1 MSTTSS
7 KDQLARALRL
17 TEADNVVVAIDALP
31 LGQPVF
37 GVLPTQRVPRG
48 HKMAIQAIA
57 KDSPVVKYGQV
68 IGFAAFHIA
77 PGDWVHESNVHVHSF
92 DRAYAQGTEARP
104 TSFIAEDQRR
114 TFQGFRRANGRYGT
128 RNYIAVLTSVNCSA
142 SAARHIARRVEQAG
156 ILADYPNIDGVI
168 SLVHGTGCG
177 VDVNGAAYEI
187 LRRTQ
192 WGYAM
197 NPNVGGVLMVGLGC
211 EAFQIPRWMK
221 SYGVTEDTTFRTLTI
236 QEVGGTTKTVEAG
249 FRAIVEMLPEVNKA
263 QRSTAPASEL
273 MLALQCGGS
282 DGYSGITANPA
293 LGVAVDLLVAE
304 GGTAILSETPEIYGA
319 EHLLMRRA
327 ASPEIGEKLA
337 TTIRWWEDYTARHDM
352 EMNNNPSPG
361 NKLGGLTTILEKS
374 LGAAAKGGSTN
385 LNGVYAYAEPVTEKG
400 LVFMDTPGYDPVS
413 ATGQVAG
420 GANILC
426 FTTGRGSAF
435 GCKPTP
441 SIKLAS
447 NTYIYD
453 HMIEDMDL
461 NCGDILDGV
470 SLADKGAEIFR
481 HILRVASGE
490 RTKSEIIGYGDS
502 EFVPWQIGATM

>member
-1 MSTTSS
+1 
-7 KDQLARALRL
+7 
-17 TEADNVVVAIDALP
+17 
-31 LGQPVF
+31 
-37 GVLPTQRVPRG
+37 
-48 HKMAIQAIA
+48 
-57 KDSPVVKYGQV
+57 
-68 IGFAAFHIA
+68 
-77 PGDWVHESNVHVHSF
+77 
-92 DRAYAQGTEARP
+92 
-104 TSFIAEDQRR
+104 
-114 TFQGFRRANGRYGT
+114 
-128 RNYIAVLTSVNCSA
+128 
-142 SAARHIARRVEQAG
+142 
-156 ILADYPNIDGVI
+156 
-168 SLVHGTGCG
+168 
-177 VDVNGAAYEI
+177 
-187 LRRTQ
+187 
-192 WGYAM
+192 
-197 NPNVGGVLMVGLGC
+197 
-211 EAFQIPRWMK
+211 
-221 SYGVTEDTTFRTLTI
+221 
-236 QEVGGTTKTVEAG
+236 
-249 FRAIVEMLPEVNKA
+249 MLPEVNTA
-263 QRSTAPASEL
+263 QRTTAPASEL

-293 LGVAVDLLVAE
+293 LGVAVDLLVSQ

-327 ASPEIGEKLA
+327 ATPEIGEKLA
-337 TTIRWWEDYTARHDM
+337 TTIRWWEEYTARHDM

-374 LGAAAKGGSTN
+374 LGAAAKSASTN
-385 LNGVYAYAEPVTEKG
+385 LNGVYAYAEPVTKKG

-441 SIKLAS
+441 SIKLPS